1 MASLSEANQILGQ
14 LIVDIQSTHAED
26 ITTLLEDKKRLEA
39 KLQGWKRDANKYEA
53 ALHAML
59 PSNQTFNDPLDQQ
72 SNEDFDQAFE
82 CEIMLDYQKIKMAIE
97 GWVHDAV
104 ADSEDNALYEY
115 FKQQRNGVETTQ
127 GSRMQ
132 RFLYENELEKMGPH
146 RYSNHFILTVLIH
159 YGLSHSLRFKHY
171 PIGISHAQAQFM
183 LGIEMGISYLHSPRG
198 M

>member
-1 MASLSEANQILGQ
+1 MAALSEANQILRQ
-14 LIVDIQSTHAED
+14 LVIDIQSTHAED

-53 ALHAML
+53 ALHAVL
-59 PSNQTFNDPLDQQ
+59 PSNQIFNDSLDQQ
-72 SNEDFDQAFE
+72 SNDCFDQAFE
-82 CEIMLDYQKIKMAIE
+82 CQITLDYQKIKMAIE

-104 ADSEDNALYEY
+104 VDSEDNALYEY
-115 FKQQRNGVETTQ
+115 FKQQRNGVETTE

-159 YGLSHSLRFKHY
+159 DALGRSLNCHHY
-171 PIGISHAQAQFM
+171 PIGISHAQAAFM
-183 LGIEMGISYLHSPRG
+183 ADVEMGISKLHYPRG